1 MIKKTILWLLQSHF
15 YLVPIALIVA
25 GAYLFAR
32 FISNYF
38 GILSFLWVII
48 VSFFYIKYSRW
59 Y

>member
-1 MIKKTILWLLQSHF
+1 MIKKTILWLLQSYF
-15 YLVPIALIVA
+15 YLVPIAIIVA

-32 FISNYF
+32 FIPNYF

-48 VSFFYIKYSRW
+48 VSFLYIKYSRW

>member
-32 FISNYF
+32 FIPNYF

>member
-1 MIKKTILWLLQSHF
+1 MIKKTILWLLQSYF

-32 FISNYF
+32 FIPNYF
-38 GILSFLWVII
+38 GILSFLWVIV

>member
-1 MIKKTILWLLQSHF
+1 MVKKTILWLLQSYF

-32 FISNYF
+32 FIPNYF

-48 VSFFYIKYSRW
+48 VSFLYIKYSRW

>member
-1 MIKKTILWLLQSHF
+1 MIKKAILWLLQSYF

-32 FISNYF
+32 YTPNYF
-38 GILSFLWVII
+38 GILSLLWIII
-48 VSFFYIKYSRW
+48 VSFFYLKHNRW

>member
-1 MIKKTILWLLQSHF
+1 MIKKTILWLLKSYF

-32 FISNYF
+32 FTPNYF
-38 GILSFLWVII
+38 GMLTFLWVII

>member
-1 MIKKTILWLLQSHF
+1 MVKKSILWLLQSYF

-32 FISNYF
+32 YIPDHF
-38 GILSFLWVII
+38 GMLSLSWII
-48 VSFFYIKYSRW
+48 IASFFYLKYNRW